1 MCVGGTRVALVN
13 RQRGRE
19 DEEASSSALLVMV
32 KVSSTQYPAARWN
45 SPRLRSDFQHLEALE
60 GHFAVARGRRMSWL
74 RMIEEGLNV
83 AVDHSIITGVARSVN
98 CRMVC
103 PQGLE
108 SGLAKSMGAPAF
120 RY

>member
-1 MCVGGTRVALVN
+1 MCVGGTQVALVN
-13 RQRGRE
+13 RPRVRE
-19 DEEASSSALLVMV
+19 DEEASNSALSVMV

-45 SPRLRSDFQHLEALE
+45 SPKLRSDFQHLEALE
-60 GHFAVARGRRMSWL
+60 AHFAVARARRMSSL
-74 RMIEEGLNV
+74 RMTEGGLGV
-83 AVDHSIITGVARSVN
+83 AVDHSIITDVARSEN
-98 CRMVC
+98 YRMVC